1 MDRAAIA
8 IIVNEMK
15 WALSLLCCLNFCVAG
30 AAELTGVRTVYL
42 MPMGH
47 SLDQFIADRLTRM
60 HVLQVVTDPA
70 KADIVITD
78 RVGAGLESRLKDL
91 YPPPPAPGVKEAAKE
106 APKDAAKSNP
116 EPPKAGDAPP
126 GSSGPLA
133 AFGDTSNKVA
143 QAGSMATSGH
153 GRGTIFLVDVKSSQV
168 LWSIF
173 ETPKN
178 NTPRALDRT
187 AERIVKQLK
196 LDLAGK

>member
-1 MDRAAIA
+1 M
-8 IIVNEMK
+8 
-15 WALSLLCCLNFCVAG
+15 
-30 AAELTGVRTVYL
+30 YL

-70 KADIVITD
+70 KADTVITD
-78 RVGAGLESRLKDL
+78 RVGAALESRLKDL
-91 YPPPPAPGVKEAAKE
+91 YPPPPAPEAKE
-106 APKDAAKSNP
+106 APKEIAKTTDTSKAAGDV
-116 EPPKAGDAPP
+116 PKAAGDVPP
-126 GSSGPLA
+126 LSSGPLS
-133 AFGDTSNKVA
+133 AFGDTSNKLPQV
-143 QAGSMATSGH
+143 GGMSTSGQ

-178 NTPRALDRT
+178 NSPRALDHT

>member
-1 MDRAAIA
+1 MM
-8 IIVNEMK
+8 VNDMK
-15 WALSLLCCLNFCVAG
+15 WALSLLFCLSLCQSQAG

-47 SLDQFIADRLTRM
+47 GLDQFIADRLTRM

-70 KADIVITD
+70 KADTVITD
-78 RVGAGLESRLKDL
+78 RVGAALESRLKDL
-91 YPPPPAPGVKEAAKE
+91 YPPPPAPKEAAKE
-106 APKDAAKSNP
+106 VAKETAKTDA
-116 EPPKAGDAPP
+116 EVPKAAGDVPP
-126 GSSGPLA
+126 PASGPLS
-133 AFGDTSNKVA
+133 AFGDTSNKLTE
-143 QAGSMATSGH
+143 AGSMSTSSH
-153 GRGTIFLVDVKSSQV
+153 SRGTIFLVDVKSSQV

-178 NTPRALDRT
+178 NSPRTLDHT